1 MAALGM
7 LKMSLAMTQPLE
19 NNSTVDTL
27 SVKLGMCAQEGESY
41 IKAVLWPMIDL
52 VIAEGH

>member
-1 MAALGM
+1 M
-7 LKMSLAMTQPLE
+7 LKMSLASRQSLE

-27 SVKLGMCAQEGESY
+27 SVKLSMCFQEGQSY
-41 IKAVLWPMIDL
+41 IKAVLWAMIDL

>member
-1 MAALGM
+1 M
-7 LKMSLAMTQPLE
+7 LKMSLARTQPLE

-27 SVKLGMCAQEGESY
+27 AVQLSVCSQEGESY
-41 IKAVLWPMIDL
+41 IKAVLWAMIDL